1 MGKTVVSIAF
11 FISTMTTMTTMTN
24 TNATNVI
31 INTLAKMIQKN
42 ERELDR
48 FVGRNIKAQLIARPN
63 LRMVR
68 AADTQVHWYSE
79 EVEALKLELE
89 AILAA
94 MPIRLR
100 PTENSDTRRI
110 WHWNNRT
117 SLAERGNYWGNQFE
131 KLPHWGC
138 QVKIEDIPLSQL
150 KSLEAWERNF
160 YRWKNDPIY
169 HPISIE
175 VENDQIHVGFILL
188 RSVKSLKENKDSA
201 QSHEEHQGHEEQ
213 EGQEGQ
219 AGWVDYIVLDE
230 SYRGLGYG
238 ARALKMAVEYTSKE
252 LSLSKLSLWV
262 STENLA
268 ALKCFEKSG
277 FKATA
282 LGWDRELR
290 CEKFRMDIDMS
301 VNS

>member
-1 MGKTVVSIAF
+1 MGTTVVPIAF

-68 AADTQVHWYSE
+68 AADTKVHWYSE

-100 PTENSDTRRI
+100 PTENSDARRI

-117 SLAERGNYWGNQFE
+117 SLAERGNYWGNQVE
-131 KLPHWGC
+131 
-138 QVKIEDIPLSQL
+138 IEDIPLSQL

-201 QSHEEHQGHEEQ
+201 QSHEDHQGHG
-213 EGQEGQ
+213 GQE
-219 AGWVDYIVLDE
+219 GWVDYIVLDE

-238 ARALKMAVEYTSKE
+238 ARALKMAVEYASKE

-282 LGWDRELR
+282 LEWDRELR
-290 CEKFRMDIDMS
+290 CEKFRMDIDMD